1 MLKRLKLG
9 RVGTTEIP
17 INGLDVPLV
26 LRRSRRARRFSLQV
40 SEARRSAVLTVPSYS
55 SLADAEQFL
64 SRHMDWLKKR
74 LDGLCDPV
82 PFADGAV
89 IPLRGLAHRLNFVG
103 PVRRRGVVWIE
114 DSDEARIA
122 PVWPDGITGSISHCK
137 TGCVAAVGVRRLWAG
152 IGVDLE
158 EATPLDPML
167 VEQVCSRA
175 ERRWLGLQPGHER
188 GLLAKLIFSA
198 KEATYKAQYPTTG
211 CLFGFDVIEITVDRA
226 ESGFEACFQSDQGA
240 FAAGTIF
247 AGSYAYAAGL
257 LVTGVAV
264 GQSIVA
270 GLGSE

>member
-1 MLKRLKLG
+1 VAARDPTIRLEPGGFQEEDALRGAVPRRVAEFRAGRAAARDAMLHLSL
-9 RVGTTEIP
+9 P
-17 INGLDVPLV
+17 PL
-26 LRRSRRARRFSLQV
+26 
-40 SEARRSAVLTVPSYS
+40 
-55 SLADAEQFL
+55 
-64 SRHMDWLKKR
+64 
-74 LDGLCDPV
+74 PV
-82 PFADGAV
+82 PM
-89 IPLRGLAHRLNFVG
+89 G
-103 PVRRRGVVWIE
+103 PDR
-114 DSDEARIA
+114 AA
-122 PVWPDGITGSISHCK
+122 VWPDGITGSISHCK

-175 ERRWLGLQPGHER
+175 ERRWLAQQPGHER

-226 ESGFEACFQSDQGA
+226 ESGFKACFQSDQGA

-247 AGSYAYAAGL
+247 AGSYVYAAGL